1 MATQFSSRH
10 VQTHVTRDRPHNLG
24 SKFASQPTIIVAR
37 EIPGSISIT
46 TQAASRQQIAHHDQ
60 GYCQF
65 RKKAQQDSR
74 LVPSL
79 RLVLL
84 PTIVCRIKR
93 YLESVGNDRPGLA
106 AKGSYDTDCPI
117 QLARRHI
124 SNARRIDM
132 AYQGYIADIVNF
144 RSSLPARP
152 EARVLIM
159 RLPFR

>member
-1 MATQFSSRH
+1 MAFAGCSRTVDPSGARRSRWILRVVAHFNSSH
-10 VQTHVTRDRPHNLG
+10 VRAHVTEDRPHNPG

-65 RKKAQQDSR
+65 RKEAQQDSR

-84 PTIVCRIKR
+84 PTISCRTKR
-93 YLESVGNDRPGLA
+93 YLESVGNDRRCLA
-106 AKGSYDTDCPI
+106 TKGPYDNEAFDT
-117 QLARRHI
+117 ARSTTRSQRSEDRYGI
-124 SNARRIDM
+124 SI
-132 AYQGYIADIVNF
+132 IHC
-144 RSSLPARP
+144 
-152 EARVLIM
+152 
-159 RLPFR
+159 